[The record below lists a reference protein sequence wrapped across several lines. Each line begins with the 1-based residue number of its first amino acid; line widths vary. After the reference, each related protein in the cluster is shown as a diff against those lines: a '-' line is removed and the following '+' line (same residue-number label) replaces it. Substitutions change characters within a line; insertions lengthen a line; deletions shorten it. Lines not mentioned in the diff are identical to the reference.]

1 MLDSSYQVVK
11 GLFVLAYNNIDGDTN
26 HVDVD
31 SFKKNFL
38 PRVKITTLILMEEI
52 FMINQL
58 MTQLNNTTRSE
69 KYQ

>member
-11 GLFVLAYNNIDGDTN
+11 GLFVFAYNNIDGDTN

>member
-31 SFKKNFL
+31 SFKKHFL

>member
-11 GLFVLAYNNIDGDTN
+11 GLFVFAYNNIDGDTN

-31 SFKKNFL
+31 SFKKYL
-38 PRVKITTLILMEEI
+38 IPRVKIITLILMEEI

>member
-11 GLFVLAYNNIDGDTN
+11 GLFVFAYNNIDGDTN

-31 SFKKNFL
+31 SFKKYFL
-38 PRVKITTLILMEEI
+38 PRVKIITLILMEEI